1 LISVIVY
8 HTIDGSE
15 ALAHK
20 SIGRNASSP
29 ATTTGQ
35 LIRTANGQTVVFTS
49 VASPNQKHG
58 VSQLLIYSIILY
70 SILLFLIIYKNK
82 YLFLLIFKLYKH
94 LIFIFTHILVAL

>member
-1 LISVIVY
+1 MISVIVY

-58 VSQLLIYSIILY
+58 VSQLFINSIHYSM
-70 SILLFLIIYKNK
+70 LLFCELKKFNH
-82 YLFLLIFKLYKH
+82 LLE
-94 LIFIFTHILVAL
+94 